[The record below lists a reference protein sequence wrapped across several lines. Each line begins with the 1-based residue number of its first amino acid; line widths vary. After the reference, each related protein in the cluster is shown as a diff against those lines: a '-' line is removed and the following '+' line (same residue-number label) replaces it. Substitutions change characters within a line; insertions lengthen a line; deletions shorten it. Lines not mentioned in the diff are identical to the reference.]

1 MELNCFEL
9 MRNLATPAPK
19 IWQRMSADPMVVY
32 KYDRHFRFMNLSEAE
47 ANWIKSNFLVVK
59 DDDQFM
65 QGLRSGL
72 LFSRTLSDNHRPQF
86 LNKFPLWLRDQTQNK
101 HPELRR
107 FLHHYKKVQKYE
119 NQIYKKEYSKLEK
132 EIEPLRVL
140 RSKKIAMEKARIFE
154 RNYYRCMNAVS
165 DPKQVTAEGARRA
178 KTVAMAIT
186 FGGGASALIT
196 YGATNYDLPKDK
208 AWWSE
213 IAFVIVTSM
222 AMGYVNAR
230 WILANPKLKMWT
242 QKFPLVLGAAAIQ
255 DIGVTALWTELL
267 GTPPPGDEEIQ
278 ALLKDEKFQDLLQEM
293 VAFFEKENLFQ
304 KHLSILQDWVK
315 FLELADNDNDNGE
328 GSEESWELD
337 ETQDLTD
344 FDPEEL
350 DEEFTRDLII
360 QAMAEYEYHQ
370 DKGPLSLGSEDYD
383 RYAFH
388 RGLDLIY
395 QPAFII
401 ASMLMY
407 NTMCATPNPK
417 LGVVKAIGL
426 FMAINIAADALY
438 FVGRRGLINQ

>member
-1 MELNCFEL
+1 MEMNCFEL
-9 MRNLATPAPK
+9 MRNLSTPAPK
-19 IWQRMSADPMVVY
+19 IWHRLSADPMVVY
-32 KYDRHFRFMNLSEAE
+32 KYDRHFRFMNLTEVEAT
-47 ANWIKSNFLVVK
+47 WIKSNFLVVK

-72 LFSRTLSDNHRPQF
+72 LFARTLSDNHRPQF
-86 LNKFPLWLRDQTQNK
+86 LKKLPLWIKDQTQTK

-119 NQIYKKEYSKLEK
+119 NQIYKKEYSKLK
-132 EIEPLRVL
+132 KDLEPIRVL
-140 RSKKIAMEKARIFE
+140 RSKKIAMEKARIYE

-165 DPKQVTAEGARRA
+165 DPKQVTAEGAKRA

-186 FGGGASALIT
+186 FGGGASAMIT
-196 YGATNYDLPKDK
+196 YAATNYDLPKDK

-242 QKFPLVLGAAAIQ
+242 QRFPLVLGASAIE

-278 ALLKDEKFQDLLQEM
+278 ALLKDEKFQALLQQM
-293 VAFFEKENLFQ
+293 VAYFEKENLFQ
-304 KHLSILQDWVK
+304 KHLSILQEWVK
-315 FLELADNDNDNGE
+315 FYELNDDDS
-328 GSEESWELD
+328 SENESAVQWEED
-337 ETQDLTD
+337 ETLDLTG
-344 FDPEEL
+344 FDPAEL

-360 QAMAEYEYHQ
+360 GAMAEYEYHQ

-407 NTMCATPNPK
+407 NTMCVTPNPK
-417 LGVVKAIGL
+417 LGVIKAIGL